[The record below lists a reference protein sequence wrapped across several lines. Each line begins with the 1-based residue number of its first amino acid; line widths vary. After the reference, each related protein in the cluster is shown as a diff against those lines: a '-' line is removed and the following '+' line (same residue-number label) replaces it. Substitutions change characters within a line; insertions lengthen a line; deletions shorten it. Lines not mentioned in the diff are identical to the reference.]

1 MPAVIRSVHHA
12 LLSSSI
18 RFSMAFILADFA
30 RLCNDGF
37 RAKCAFTI
45 IIEITRR
52 GNTESDA
59 DSHAIAA
66 QAAQA
71 WNEKRSAIEIKAD
84 DERDVRLFDSND
96 FIIPSSSPE
105 TGRARASSLY
115 LWNAMG
121 FFPVSGRNLMLEMCE
136 EAVRMP

>member
-1 MPAVIRSVHHA
+1 MEFARRGA
-12 LLSSSI
+12 TECD
-18 RFSMAFILADFA
+18 ADFE
-30 RLCNDGF
+30 
-37 RAKCAFTI
+37 T
-45 IIEITRR
+45 
-52 GNTESDA
+52 
-59 DSHAIAA
+59 IAA

-71 WNEKRSAIEIKAD
+71 WNEKLSAIEIEAD

-121 FFPVSGRNLMLEMCE
+121 IFPVSGRNLMLEMCE